1 MLEYKCDICDKVV
14 AEAEHQGCGV
24 HKSIAGAWDIS
35 INFDRR
41 CEGEYCNGGNHML
54 VCDDCLERIKKLPWE
69 EFTKI
74 DAEVYEAYDAVTST
88 LMVKAMAVTGH
99 FNNVERMQGLGPY
112 VEKPLGVP
120 DARSEF
126 KHTLLGM
133 VDGLHPDAFEKGV
146 AVVKKLVKLG
156 GKAHVKMFEK
166 LEEFIENKAKK
177 LFGVEADGND
187 DVEKPE
193 SDREDEKA

>member
-1 MLEYKCDICDKVV
+1 MLEYKCDICEKVV
-14 AEAEHQGCGV
+14 AEGEHQGCGV

-41 CEGEYCNGGNHML
+41 CEGEYCNDHNRML
-54 VCDDCLERIKKLPWE
+54 VCDECIERISKLAWE

-74 DAEVYEAYDAVTST
+74 DDAVTST

-99 FNNVERMQGLGPY
+99 FNNVEHMQGLGCY

-146 AVVKKLVKLG
+146 AVIKKLVKLG

-177 LFGVEADGND
+177 LFGVETDGND
-187 DVEKPE
+187 DPEKPE